1 MATRAMDP
9 TLARQAVLIAGL
21 LCAVPSAAVGV
32 FALRDAPE
40 TENRSGN
47 GSSKAS
53 ALDEGAM
60 GIPWRSS
67 RAGSHAR
74 AVGAPGDLDA
84 SASRGPDTG
93 AEADLN
99 ASVEEAGDAV
109 AVDSSEEARRAV
121 YDERKRLFE
130 EELAAG
136 QSRPDLEAAL
146 QARFAAQSSRFGLGN
161 AKREV
166 RCTNSVCEMIVGATL
181 PFGRASASMGDLAID
196 AASEPP
202 REGVSG
208 LLPWRRPGVRLLIDA
223 TTLAPS
229 DGVVTPP
236 AAGAGSEAAP
246 VFQADSPLPN
256 PPGAP
261 ASEVQAADAAAAQA
275 PEPAAVVDQE
285 PSVEPAPAETPVDEP
300 TRAE

>member
-40 TENRSGN
+40 IEHRSGIGLGQAN
-47 GSSKAS
+47 KAS
-53 ALDEGAM
+53 TLDEAAL

-67 RAGSHAR
+67 QAGRHER
-74 AVGAPGDLDA
+74 AVDAPGDLDA
-84 SASRGPDTG
+84 RASRGPG
-93 AEADLN
+93 MN
-99 ASVEEAGDAV
+99 ASVGEAGDSV
-109 AVDSSEEARRAV
+109 AADPSEEARRAV
-121 YDERKRLFE
+121 YDERKRRFE

-146 QARFAAQSSRFGLGN
+146 QARFAAQSSRFGLGD
-161 AKREV
+161 ARREI
-166 RCTNSVCEMIVGATL
+166 RCTNSVCEMVVGAIL
-181 PFGRASASMGDLAID
+181 PFGGASASMADLAID

-202 REGVSG
+202 REGASG
-208 LLPWRRPGVRLLIDA
+208 LLPWRRPAVRLLIDA
-223 TTLAPS
+223 TTLTPS
-229 DGVVTPP
+229 DGAVTPL
-236 AAGAGSEAAP
+236 AAGAGSEVAP
-246 VFQADSPLPN
+246 MFQEDSLLPN
-256 PPGAP
+256 PPEAP
-261 ASEVQAADAAAAQA
+261 ASEVQAADAPLAQA

-285 PSVEPAPAETPVDEP
+285 PVVDPAPAETPVDEP